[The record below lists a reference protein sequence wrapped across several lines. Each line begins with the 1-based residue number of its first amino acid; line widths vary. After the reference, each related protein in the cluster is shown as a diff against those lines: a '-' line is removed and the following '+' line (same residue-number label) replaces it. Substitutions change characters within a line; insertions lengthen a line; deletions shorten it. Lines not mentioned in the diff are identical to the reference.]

1 MTLEVLALKYRPKT
15 FSEVI
20 GQKIN
25 AIVLDRMVASDSVP
39 QGLLFAGPRGSGKTS
54 MARILANSLDAGEP
68 IEVDAASH
76 GLVADVR
83 EMIENLR
90 YTTGNAYRV
99 IIYDEAHSMT
109 KEAFN
114 ALLKTLEEPP
124 SGTIFILVTTEPEKI
139 PETVKSRLMEFTFR
153 KVTPSI
159 IMERLV
165 SVSQAENIEV
175 TPELLTYIA
184 DRADGSVRDALMLL
198 DQCWK
203 AGISSKDELRQMS
216 GEEDV
221 APDLILAMLTKD
233 HSYIFKK
240 LDELSQRV
248 PDPTKMAASL
258 NDTLKDILILRAG
271 GEIEATGEGLA
282 KRKTITSVLESERI
296 IASMRMLWELKT
308 RIRAASNPR
317 SNLDLAVVLISDIFT
332 QGKQP
337 MPRPDVPVRASD
349 QENSRRLTLDEL

>member
-1 MTLEVLALKYRPKT
+1 MLALKYRPQQ
-15 FSEVI
+15 FSEII
-20 GQKIN
+20 GQHIN
-25 AIVLDRMVASDSVP
+25 AIVLDRMVATEKVP

-54 MARILANSLDAGEP
+54 MARILANALDAGEP
-68 IEVDAASH
+68 TEVDAASH

-83 EMIENLR
+83 EMIETLR
-90 YTTGNAYRV
+90 YSTGNKYRV
-99 IIYDEAHSMT
+99 VIYDEAHSMT

-153 KVTPSI
+153 KVTPI
-159 IMERLV
+159 TITERLLHIIREEKIQV
-165 SVSQAENIEV
+165 DKD
-175 TPELLTYIA
+175 LLTYIV
-184 DRADGSVRDALMLL
+184 DRADGSVRDAIMAL

-203 AGISSKDELRQMS
+203 AGITSKAEYMQMS

-233 HSYIFKK
+233 HSYIFQT
-240 LDELSQRV
+240 LEDMAQRV
-248 PDPTKMAASL
+248 PDPAKIATSL

-271 GEIEATGEGLA
+271 GAIEATGEGLA
-282 KRKTITSVLESERI
+282 KRKTIASVLEPERVV
-296 IASMRMLWELKT
+296 ASMRMLWEMKT
-308 RIRAASNPR
+308 KIRAASNPK
-317 SNLDLAVVLISDIFT
+317 SNLDLAVVLITDIFT

-337 MPRPDVPVRASD
+337 MSKPGTPVSPQA
-349 QENSRRLTLDEL
+349 ERRLTIDEL

>member
-1 MTLEVLALKYRPKT
+1 MTEVLALKYRPMDFKDI
-15 FSEVI
+15 I
-20 GQKIN
+20 GQHIN

-54 MARILANSLDAGEP
+54 MARILANALDAGEP

-83 EMIENLR
+83 EMIETLR
-90 YTTGNAYRV
+90 YTTGSTYRV
-99 IIYDEAHSMT
+99 VIYDEAHSMT

-153 KVTPSI
+153 KVTPAVI
-159 IMERLV
+159 LDRLLYV
-165 SVSQAENIEV
+165 CDKEDIEIDRD
-175 TPELLTYIA
+175 LLTYIT
-184 DRADGSVRDALMLL
+184 DRADGSVRDALMSL

-203 AGISSKDELRQMS
+203 AEITTKAQFLEMS

-233 HSYIFKK
+233 HSYIFQK
-240 LDELSQRV
+240 LEDMAQRV
-248 PDPTKMAASL
+248 PDPAKIASSL
-258 NDTLKDILILRAG
+258 NSTLKDILILRAG
-271 GEIEATGEGLA
+271 GAIEPTGEGLA
-282 KRKTITSVLESERI
+282 KRKTIAAVLEPERI
-296 IASMRMLWELKT
+296 VASMRMLWELKT
-308 RIRAASNPR
+308 KVRASSSPK
-317 SNLDLAVVLISDIFT
+317 SNLDLAVVLITDIFT

-337 MPRPDVPVRASD
+337 MTKPGASPVPQ
-349 QENSRRLTLDEL
+349 QERRLTIDEL